1 MAPATTM
8 VEGTHT
14 VVWMTNILND
24 QFLTDEIGR
33 KYQVT
38 GTLEQQRP
46 PVLRYRLNVLQLTES
61 DKHHL
66 QSDPTFVP
74 LPRVQDASATYFE
87 LPVNATVMLA
97 CNLICMVKTH

>member
-1 MAPATTM
+1 MAPVTTM

-14 VVWMTNILND
+14 VVRMTNILND
-24 QFLTDEIGR
+24 QFLTGEIGR

-66 QSDPTFVP
+66 
-74 LPRVQDASATYFE
+74 PRVQDASATYFE